1 MIYKIEA
8 SIKNLEL
15 SHNLFNDEMLLY
27 TEQQIGQ
34 YLCYLLDQQI
44 GNKNNVTFISDP
56 GDDVLPVVT
65 CIICKKDN
73 LLVTVQEEET
83 VSRIEMSKGDLLIF
97 PSELKHQFE
106 SSNSTIVMKIPYS
119 KNLKNDIGL
128 NKYTVTSK
136 LIDEYEIEVYA
147 SSKEEAEFIAKNTR
161 ISKWKHLDLFPD
173 ITDRKIIRYSKWGNF
188 TVKPLD

>member
-27 TEQQIGQ
+27 TEQQISE

-97 PSELKHQFE
+97 PSELRHQFE
-106 SSNSTIVMKIPYS
+106 FSNNIIVIKMPYL
-119 KNLKNDIGL
+119 KNLKNDDTL
-128 NKYTVTSK
+128 NKYIVTSK
-136 LIDEYEIEVYA
+136 LIDEYQIEVYA
-147 SSKEEAEFIAKNTR
+147 NSKEEAEFIAKNTA

-188 TVKPLD
+188 NVDPVD